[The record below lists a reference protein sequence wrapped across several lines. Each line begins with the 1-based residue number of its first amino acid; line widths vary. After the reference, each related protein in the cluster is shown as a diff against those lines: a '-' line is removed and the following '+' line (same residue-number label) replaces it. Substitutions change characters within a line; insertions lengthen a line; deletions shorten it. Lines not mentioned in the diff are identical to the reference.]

1 MSLNKLTG
9 SITPPKTQH
18 SLLNSSSSPS
28 SEQTEIPQ
36 TSFLS
41 ELKAKTSYKETPV
54 FKKINQQNGGE
65 IDLSGLELVLEK
77 KKSLS
82 EMEKSLLA
90 SKTQYEKGNIRL
102 RKK

>member
-1 MSLNKLTG
+1 MSLSSHSPLFPINT
-9 SITPPKTQH
+9 SKTQH
-18 SLLNSSSSPS
+18 PLLNSSSSPS

-65 IDLSGLELVLEK
+65 IDLSGLELEK
-77 KKSLS
+77 IPL
-82 EMEKSLLA
+82 
-90 SKTQYEKGNIRL
+90 
-102 RKK
+102 